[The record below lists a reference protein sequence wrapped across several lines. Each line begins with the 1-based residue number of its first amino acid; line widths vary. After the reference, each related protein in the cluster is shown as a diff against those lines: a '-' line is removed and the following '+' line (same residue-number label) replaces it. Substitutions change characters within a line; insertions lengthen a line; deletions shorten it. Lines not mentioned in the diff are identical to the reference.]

1 MSAPG
6 QDSTQRPP
14 RLTTWLEWYRF
25 ARARL
30 ELGHD
35 EAVTYA
41 NARSVEDDNRER
53 LRHRRAA

>member
-1 MSAPG
+1 MGTSR
-6 QDSTQRPP
+6 QDSPQRPP

-25 ARARL
+25 ARSRL

-41 NARSVEDDNRER
+41 NVRYVEEGNRSGRD
-53 LRHRRAA
+53 RRAA

>member
-25 ARARL
+25 ARFHLDL
-30 ELGHD
+30 EHI
-35 EAVTYA
+35 EAVAYA
-41 NARSVEDDNRER
+41 NVRSVEDGNRAR
-53 LRHRRAA
+53 LRDRRAA